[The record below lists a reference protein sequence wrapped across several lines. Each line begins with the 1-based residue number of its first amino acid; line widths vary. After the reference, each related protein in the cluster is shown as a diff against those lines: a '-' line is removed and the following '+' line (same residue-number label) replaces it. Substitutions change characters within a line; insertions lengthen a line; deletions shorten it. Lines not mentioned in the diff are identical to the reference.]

1 MAGLASE
8 AHSLAV
14 QFCAEHGLQ
23 DELAWPLRTVAFSG
37 EMTKTIGDLYS
48 GEMTKTIGDLY
59 SKYARWLMNDDDP
72 FLEDLVFFL

>member
-48 GEMTKTIGDLY
+48 
-59 SKYARWLMNDDDP
+59 KYARWLMNDDDP
-72 FLEDLVFFL
+72 FLEDLVFFFGDFP